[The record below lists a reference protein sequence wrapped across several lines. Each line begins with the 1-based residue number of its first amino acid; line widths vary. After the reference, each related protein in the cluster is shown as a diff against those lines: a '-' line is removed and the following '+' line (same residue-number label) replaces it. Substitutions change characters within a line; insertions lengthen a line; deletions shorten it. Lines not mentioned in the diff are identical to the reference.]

1 MTKSK
6 AKRGV
11 QSKVESRAKSIP
23 TPKIKLLKHKDKSP
37 AASCTANRVLLRR
50 SLVCFYSF

>member
-23 TPKIKLLKHKDKSP
+23 TPKIRLLKHKDKSS